1 MLDQWLE
8 QHQQEIQDG
17 YVSARRERDDSRPD
31 EILRSMAEQAITLL
45 IGSLRGESDWTE
57 GITVSGRRMLDTG
70 QALYSAASESMY
82 LLYLTMR
89 QILDKEEPAQHIE
102 WLGVLG
108 EYTLLGSQTV
118 TKVLETS
125 LEEQVAARTKELRRL
140 AAMLDNT
147 TDLVSMVDMQGHV
160 LYVNNAGLEMV
171 GRAGQD
177 LTALNIPD
185 FHPPEVAQ
193 QTLDEHVPILMA
205 QGVHSWESV
214 VQHTDGHTIPVSQVS
229 TLIRNE
235 DGEPEAIA
243 AIMRDLT
250 EQKQAEAEREKLQ
263 REVIEAQQQALKE
276 LATPIIPIMDR
287 IIVLP
292 LIGSID
298 SMRARDIT
306 RTLLSGIGQ
315 YRAKI
320 VILDITGVSLI
331 DSGVANH
338 LNKTIQAAR
347 LKGARTIVTGMSD
360 AVAETIVDLGIDWSD
375 MTTLSDL
382 QTGLI
387 VALDSLGVK
396 LSNV

>member
-1 MLDQWLE
+1 VVHDITQRK
-8 QHQQEIQDG
+8 QDE
-17 YVSARRERDDSRPD
+17 AERD
-31 EILRSMAEQAITLL
+31 Q
-45 IGSLRGESDWTE
+45 
-57 GITVSGRRMLDTG
+57 ML
-70 QALYSAASESMY
+70 
-82 LLYLTMR
+82 
-89 QILDKEEPAQHIE
+89 
-102 WLGVLG
+102 
-108 EYTLLGSQTV
+108 
-118 TKVLETS
+118 
-125 LEEQVAARTKELRRL
+125 KELRRL
-140 AAMLDNT
+140 AAVLDNT
-147 TDLVSMVDMQGHV
+147 SDLVSMADMQGKV
-160 LYVNNAGLEMV
+160 LYVNNAGLEMT
-171 GRAGQD
+171 GRTGQD
-177 LTALNIPD
+177 SSTLSIPD

-193 QTLDEHVPILMA
+193 RTLDEHVPILMA
-205 QGVHSWESV
+205 QGIHSWESE

-235 DGEPEAIA
+235 AGEPEAMA
-243 AIMRDLT
+243 TIMRDLS
-250 EQKQAEAEREKLQ
+250 EQKQAETERERLQ

-320 VILDITGVSLI
+320 VIIDITGVSLI

-347 LKGARTIVTGMSD
+347 LKGAHTIVTGMSD
-360 AVAETIVDLGIDWSD
+360 AVAETIVDLGIDWSE

-396 LSNV
+396 LSNA